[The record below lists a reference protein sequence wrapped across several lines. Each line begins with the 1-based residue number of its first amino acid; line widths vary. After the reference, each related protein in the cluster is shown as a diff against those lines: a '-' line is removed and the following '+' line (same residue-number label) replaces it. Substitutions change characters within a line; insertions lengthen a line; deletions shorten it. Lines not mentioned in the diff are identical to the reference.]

1 MKNNCPSN
9 CQCEILA
16 AVQQAQWEQIK
27 SLSVLMER
35 IEKEGDRLQ
44 ELYLKAEHEREQM
57 RAAFIEQYLRKRLEV
72 EPKDKNGA
80 TGDNRITFNKVERN
94 VS

>member
-1 MKNNCPSN
+1 MKNNC
-9 CQCEILA
+9 QCKILP

-27 SLSVLMER
+27 TLSALVER

-44 ELYLKAEHEREQM
+44 ELYQQAEHEREQM

-72 EPKDKNGA
+72 EPKDKKGA